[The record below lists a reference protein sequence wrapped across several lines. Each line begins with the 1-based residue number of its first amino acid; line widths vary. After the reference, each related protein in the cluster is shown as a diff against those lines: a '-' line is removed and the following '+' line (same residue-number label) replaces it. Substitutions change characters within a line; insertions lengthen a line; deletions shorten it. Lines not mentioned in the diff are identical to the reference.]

1 MAGRPCRWHG
11 SRLEDGGNNREQPC
25 SALGEEELPVSGVR
39 ESEFGGNRLA
49 TGTLLFCFVILAL
62 LFQAMTFPLHA
73 APRIKDL
80 VDFEGIREN
89 QLVGYGLVVGLNG
102 TGDSLTN
109 TPFTRQSLQAM
120 LERLGINTRDADLK
134 TDNVAAVMVTAN
146 LPPFSTQG
154 TRIDVAVS
162 ALGDSDSLQGGM
174 LLVTPLHGADGEVY
188 AVGQGP
194 VAVAGFRADGDAASI
209 VRGVPTVGRISNGAI
224 VEREIPFALKHQK
237 TLRLALRNP
246 DLTTASRIAIAINS
260 FTGKDNALALDPGTV
275 KLDLPADYKK
285 DIVHLLMDVEQL
297 RIEPDQTAK
306 VVIDESSGII
316 VMGRDV
322 QVSTVAI
329 AQGNLTIT
337 VTETPQVSQPAPFAE
352 RGRTVVVP
360 RTRVTA
366 DDEGDNKLAVIEGAV
381 TLRQLVDGLNAL
393 GIGPRDMISILQ
405 TIKAAGALQAEIEV
419 M

>member
-1 MAGRPCRWHG
+1 MNLI
-11 SRLEDGGNNREQPC
+11 S
-25 SALGEEELPVSGVR
+25 SI
-39 ESEFGGNRLA
+39 FLA
-49 TGTLLFCFVILAL
+49 CLFWSLA
-62 LFQAMTFPLHA
+62 APISA

-89 QLVGYGLVVGLNG
+89 QLIGYGLVVGLNG
-102 TGDSLTN
+102 TGDSLRN
-109 TPFTRQSLQAM
+109 APFTRQSLQAM
-120 LERLGINTRDADLK
+120 LERLGVNTREANLD

-154 TRIDVAVS
+154 TRIDVSVS
-162 ALGDSDSLQGGM
+162 ALGDADSLQGGI

-194 VAVAGFRADGDAASI
+194 VAVAGFRAEGDAASI
-209 VRGVPTVGRISNGAI
+209 VRGVPTVGRIANGAI
-224 VEREIPFALKHQK
+224 VEREIAFELKHRRS
-237 TLRLALRNP
+237 LRLALRNP
-246 DLTTASRIAIAINS
+246 DLTTARRIASSINS
-260 FTGKDNALALDPGTV
+260 YTAKKTAAALDPGTIRLELT
-275 KLDLPADYKK
+275 KDYKGN
-285 DIVHLLMDVEQL
+285 IVSLLMDIEQL
-297 RIEPDQTAK
+297 RIEPDLSAK

-329 AQGNLTIT
+329 AQGNLTVT
-337 VTETPQVSQPAPFAE
+337 VTETPQVSQPEPFAE

-381 TLRQLVDGLNAL
+381 TLRELVDGLNAL

-405 TIKAAGALQAEIEV
+405 AIKAAGALQAEIEV

>member
-1 MAGRPCRWHG
+1 MNFAHPEGMCRFYHLSPRRGAWPEVSDSTDNTLVSPFG
-11 SRLEDGGNNREQPC
+11 KMRRLMVW
-25 SALGEEELPVSGVR
+25 A
-39 ESEFGGNRLA
+39 F
-49 TGTLLFCFVILAL
+49 LAL
-62 LFQAMTFPLHA
+62 AVIAPGSPLDA

-80 VDFEGIREN
+80 VDFEGVREN

-102 TGDSLTN
+102 SGDSLRSA
-109 TPFTRQSLQAM
+109 PFTRQSLQAM
-120 LERLGINTRDADLK
+120 LERLGVNTREANLDTA
-134 TDNVAAVMVTAN
+134 NVAAVMVTAN
-146 LPPFSTQG
+146 LPPFATQG
-154 TRIDVAVS
+154 TRIDVSVS
-162 ALGDSDSLQGGM
+162 ALGDADSLQGGI

-188 AVGQGP
+188 AVAQGP
-194 VAVAGFRADGDAASI
+194 VAVAGFRADGAAASI

-224 VEREIPFALKHQK
+224 VEREIAFELKHQR

-246 DLTTASRIAIAINS
+246 DLTTAQRIATAVNS
-260 FTGKDNALALDPGTV
+260 FTAKETARALDPGTV
-275 KLDLPADYKK
+275 KLDLPNDYAGNIVTLLT
-285 DIVHLLMDVEQL
+285 DIEQL
-297 RIEPDQTAK
+297 RIDPDLSAK

-329 AQGNLTIT
+329 AQGNLTVT
-337 VTETPQVSQPAPFAE
+337 VTETPQVSQPQPFSE

-366 DDEGDNKLAVIEGAV
+366 DDESDHKLAVIRGAV
-381 TLRQLVDGLNAL
+381 SLRELVDGLNAL

-405 TIKAAGALQAEIEV
+405 AIKAAGALQAEIEV